1 MAVRSGRHTLGYE
14 TFGRPGRPVA
24 LGYETFHRPKRS
36 ATLGYE
42 TFRRPERPATLGY
55 VTFGR
60 PKRPAELGYETFGLP
75 EPLGALG
82 YETFGRPKRPATIG
96 YETFGRPERPA
107 RLGYET
113 FDCGAPLTW
122 REAPC
127 RFRKGRRRRPVDMA
141 RSAMSVSRDARCA
154 RTSNRNTDRQSKR
167 RQSCFSLCSEP
178 GTHGP
183 RIRI

>member
-1 MAVRSGRHTLGYE
+1 M
-14 TFGRPGRPVA
+14 
-24 LGYETFHRPKRS
+24 
-36 ATLGYE
+36 
-42 TFRRPERPATLGY
+42 
-55 VTFGR
+55 
-60 PKRPAELGYETFGLP
+60 
-75 EPLGALG
+75 
-82 YETFGRPKRPATIG
+82 
-96 YETFGRPERPA
+96 GRPERPA

-113 FDCGAPLTW
+113 FGCGASLTW

-183 RIRI
+183 RIWVVVRPSGSGRRKVSYPGVVFGFWRPKSLVPWGLGVRPPFVAPGGQKSRTLVPFSAPALKKSRTLVLVRASWRLLASKSLVP